1 MRIDAMLRSALLW
14 VWMGLSVMP
23 WTAAVALRAAL
34 GGPRAGWRAAVQWFT
49 WVTAALRTLVG
60 AQLQVHGLSHLP
72 SQGAAVLLVKHQS
85 TLETLW
91 LPTVVPH
98 PLAFVFKRE
107 LLRIPFFGWSM
118 ACLDMVHIDRES
130 RAAAMKQVIEQ
141 GSRLLAQGTWVVL
154 FPEGTRMARGQ
165 TGTYQTAG
173 ARLALQAGVPVVPV
187 AVATARVWPKQGW
200 GFTRASAVLS
210 FGPALHADGRDARAL
225 MRAAQTWIEAEM
237 RRIDPEA
244 YPTSSPSA
252 ATPAPAAAPQPVALA
267 PAGPAAQPNRPPQPP
282 EPAPQRRAPGA

>member
-1 MRIDAMLRSALLW
+1 MFNGLRSALLW
-14 VWMGLSVMP
+14 LWMGLTVMP
-23 WTAAVALRAAL
+23 WTAAVALRSAL
-34 GGPRAGWRAAVQWFT
+34 GGHRAGWRAAVQWFT
-49 WVTAALRTLVG
+49 WVTAGLRTLLG
-60 AQLQVHGLSHLP
+60 AQLHVQGLANLP

-91 LPTVVPH
+91 LPTVVAH

-118 ACLDMVHIDRES
+118 ACLDMVHIDRDS
-130 RAAAMKQVIEQ
+130 RAAAMKQVLEQ

-173 ARLALQAGVPVVPV
+173 TRLALEAGVPVVPV

-200 GFTRASAVLS
+200 RFATERAVLS
-210 FGPALHADGRDARAL
+210 FGPALHADGRDPRAL
-225 MRAAQTWIEAEM
+225 MRAAQAWIEAEM
-237 RRIDPEA
+237 RRIDPQA
-244 YPTSSPSA
+244 YPAEPGAAQGPT
-252 ATPAPAAAPQPVALA
+252 ATPPQASS
-267 PAGPAAQPNRPPQPP
+267 
-282 EPAPQRRAPGA
+282 